1 MLLTVLGCSG
11 SVPGPESPASGYLIR
26 AGNTTVV
33 LDLGNGSFGAL
44 QRHVDP
50 FALDAVILS
59 HLHPD
64 HCADLSALTV
74 YLRYHPSRPRRGP
87 LVLHGPSEAAERL
100 AAAYAPSAADRA
112 GTDLSDVYD
121 VRPLTDPVQ
130 IGAVEVR
137 AVPVDH
143 PCEAY
148 AIRVSAAGRTL
159 VYSGDT
165 GPCRSLVELAT
176 GADVLLAEASWPDR
190 PGNPRGMHLSGR
202 DAGQAAAAAGVG
214 RLLIT
219 HVPPWTDAGK
229 VLAEAKA
236 SYEGP
241 IEVVRAGTDYP
252 I

>member
-11 SVPGPESPASGYLIR
+11 SVPGPDSPASGYLVR
-26 AGNTTVV
+26 SAGTTVV

-44 QRHVDP
+44 QRYLDP
-50 FALDAVILS
+50 GDLDAVILS

-64 HCADLSALTV
+64 HCADMSALTV
-74 YLRYHPSRPRRGP
+74 YRRYGTRPRCAP
-87 LVLHGPSEAAERL
+87 LAVHGPSQSADRLGAAYAADAAER
-100 AAAYAPSAADRA
+100 AS
-112 GTDLSDVYD
+112 TDLSDVYD
-121 VRPLTDPVQ
+121 FYPFTGPVR
-130 IGAVEVR
+130 IGAVELCTTR
-137 AVPVDH
+137 VDH

-148 AIRVSAAGRTL
+148 ALRVSHAGRSL

-165 GPCRSLVELAT
+165 GPCDALVQLAT

-190 PGNPRGMHLSGR
+190 ADNPRAVHMSGR

-219 HVPPWTDAGK
+219 HVPPWTDPDQM
-229 VLAEAKA
+229 LAEAKSA
-236 SYEGP
+236 FDGP
-241 IEVVRAGTDYP
+241 TELARPSTDYP